1 MIKRVTTLHTLNNEF
16 ASEHEKQQR
25 ELQLLRTK
33 IERFNEME
41 EKACESCASLIEQT
55 HEMQAELIEL
65 KEHNKQLRSEIALQ
79 TNDNHMM
86 KVLVYRLNAQLESYQ
101 QTIRKNNTDLNADPN
116 NRSEHTATH
125 ENILT
130 VDWGCVRTNVLAPLL
145 NAYQETIKEKVHLI
159 HQYDVE
165 LNRMTGR
172 LKDITVENEQMYVD
186 IEQIRRKSDGWL
198 TERARLQ
205 AQLDAYR

>member
-1 MIKRVTTLHTLNNEF
+1 MHTLNNEF

-25 ELQLLRTK
+25 ELQSLQTK
-33 IERFNEME
+33 LQRFNEVEGM
-41 EKACESCASLIEQT
+41 ACESCTTLIEQKF
-55 HEMQAELIEL
+55 EVQKELIKLREQ
-65 KEHNKQLRSEIALQ
+65 NKQLRGEIALQ
-79 TNDNHMM
+79 SSDNHMM

-101 QTIRKNNTDLNADPN
+101 QAMHKNKTDSSVEAN
-116 NRSEHTATH
+116 NRSEPTVTH
-125 ENILT
+125 ENIISI
-130 VDWGCVRTNVLAPLL
+130 DWGCVRTNVLAPLL
-145 NAYQETIKEKVHLI
+145 NAYQETIKEKVNLI

-186 IEQIRRKSDGWL
+186 IEQLRRKSDSWL